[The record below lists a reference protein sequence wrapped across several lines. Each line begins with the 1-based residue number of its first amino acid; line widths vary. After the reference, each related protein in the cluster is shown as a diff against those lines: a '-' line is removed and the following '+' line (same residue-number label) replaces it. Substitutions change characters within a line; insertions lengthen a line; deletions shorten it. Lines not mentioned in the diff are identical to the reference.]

1 MMAKLMKLSRH
12 GDTLAGPTQV
22 GTGRCPAPTL
32 DPVSHDPFG
41 RESPATPGAT
51 VPSQTLALLSAV
63 LADAP
68 FGFALVDTELRYVH
82 VNEMLA
88 ALNAMT
94 PEEHRGLRP
103 VDISP
108 ELDALVGSL
117 LREVLTSREPI
128 IGHEVSVVPPGDAT
142 RTEWL
147 FNVYPVGAGDEL
159 IGLAV
164 AVFDVTERRR
174 DVHRLETQAL
184 HLAAVVDIGMAAL
197 SGTSVRK
204 LVPAAVATTRD
215 VLDADLVA
223 ILRTEPGG
231 EQFVLEA
238 LDPEDPE
245 LLGTVVVRPGDHSIA
260 GQALAAGGAI
270 VSNDVDLDDRF
281 ETRPSAG
288 RMPVRS
294 AAAVLIPGGEQPFGV
309 LCMYSQEQRNI
320 SDDEVRFIQAI
331 ANVLGTA
338 VERRRTERA
347 LEASNARLRMAQEA
361 GRMGVWEWDL
371 RGDVIIWSDALE
383 HLWGLPTG
391 GFDGS
396 YETFDAMVHPD
407 DRARV
412 NDAVSGARRGDAYE
426 LEHRI
431 RRADNGEVRWIVARG
446 DTIRDESGTP
456 IRMIG
461 INVDITERKVV
472 EEERYS
478 LLRAEQAARAAAERS
493 RERLTFLSEATGA
506 LSASLDYHETLQ
518 AVTRLAVP
526 EYADICIVDL
536 LEVGQLQTVAVAH
549 ATPSAEEQVWDLRR
563 RFPAATAAD
572 DPTRETLR
580 YAQPLLFTDMP
591 TEVLAAMAVN
601 DEHLALLHAL
611 RVRSGIIVPLIA
623 RGRVL
628 GTLSLIR
635 TDEHEPFEGVD
646 DQTLVMELGRRA
658 ALAIDNARLYAEAEQ
673 TGDRFRRMAETL
685 QASLLPPN
693 LPSVPGIDLAAIYR
707 AAAAGTTV
715 GGDFYDV
722 FPLTDRGWGVVIGDV
737 QGKGTEAATVT
748 GIARHTI
755 RTAAMRRNP
764 AGSLHVLNEAL
775 LQGEEHDNRF
785 CTVLFGQLEPSDE
798 GAHIDFASGGHP
810 PALLRRADG
819 TVEAVG
825 GQGTLMGVI
834 KNISLHTEAVELRP
848 GDAVVLYTDGVTE
861 ARGPQG
867 EFGEQRLA
875 ETLAAAQAATAAELA
890 AAVEHAV
897 TEFSGGR
904 FRDDIAILVVRAA
917 AS

>member
-1 MMAKLMKLSRH
+1 M
-12 GDTLAGPTQV
+12 
-22 GTGRCPAPTL
+22 
-32 DPVSHDPFG
+32 
-41 RESPATPGAT
+41 
-51 VPSQTLALLSAV
+51 

-88 ALNAMT
+88 ALNALT

-117 LREVLTSREPI
+117 LREVLSTRKAI
-128 IGHEVSVVPPGDAT
+128 VGHEFSAVPPGDPT

-164 AVFDVTERRR
+164 AVIDVTERRR
-174 DVHRLETQAL
+174 DLHRLEAQARQ
-184 HLAAVVDIGMAAL
+184 LAAVAELGMRAL
-197 SGTSVRK
+197 GGTPVRE
-204 LVPAAVATTRD
+204 LVPVAVGTTRD
-215 VLDADLVA
+215 VLGVDLVA
-223 ILRTEPGG
+223 LLRTESGG
-231 EQFVLEA
+231 DQFVLEA
-238 LDPEDPE
+238 LDPEDPN
-245 LLGTVVVRPGDHSIA
+245 LLGTVVVRSGDRSIA
-260 GQALAAGGAI
+260 GQALATGAAI
-270 VSNDVDLDDRF
+270 VSRDVDADDRF
-281 ETRPSAG
+281 DVTSAG
-288 RMPVRS
+288 DMPVRS

-309 LCMYSQEQRNI
+309 LSMYSQEQRDI
-320 SDDEVRFIQAI
+320 ADDEVRFIQAM

-391 GFDGS
+391 GFDGRF
-396 YETFDAMVHPD
+396 ETFDAMVHPD
-407 DRARV
+407 DRERV
-412 NDAVSGARRGDAYE
+412 NDAVSGSRDGGAYE

-431 RRADNGEVRWIVARG
+431 IRADNGEVRWIVARG

-549 ATPSAEEQVWDLRR
+549 AVASAEEQVWELRR
-563 RFPAATAAD
+563 RYPAATAAD

-591 TEVLAAMAVN
+591 EEVLAAMAVN
-601 DEHLALLHAL
+601 DEHLAMLHAL

-635 TDEHEPFEGVD
+635 TEEHEPFEGVD

-658 ALAIDNARLYAEAEQ
+658 ALAIDNARLYAEAER

-693 LPSVPGIDLAAIYR
+693 LPSVPGVDLAAIYR

-785 CTVLFGQLEPSDE
+785 CTVLFGQLEPTE
-798 GAHIDFASGGHP
+798 TGAHIEFASGGHP

-819 TVEAVG
+819 SVEAVG

-834 KNISLHTEAVELRP
+834 KNIALHTESVELAP
-848 GDAVVLYTDGVTE
+848 GDAIVLYTDGVTE
-861 ARGPQG
+861 ARGEQG

-875 ETLAAAQAATAAELA
+875 DTLAAAHATTAAELA
-890 AAVEHAV
+890 ASVEQAV
-897 TEFSGGR
+897 TQFSGGR
-904 FRDDIAILVVRAA
+904 FRDDIAILVVRAEA
-917 AS
+917 P